1 MRNHYYL
8 TIVVLF
14 TLTSWN
20 TFLGQSDVPKEP
32 PSEQNTYYFS
42 IQEFNRQPEPPK
54 YIMDGIRSLSSKPK
68 SSWNKSDSLFFAYK
82 QVHLEDFGMALNIFL
97 RLNTDTIRDPHAL
110 KLYHASLY
118 KNIRFESLKDLN
130 FYPIIEGVFKI
141 QSKREIRKRILNVNI
156 RKMNQKWD
164 SQDSLIFP
172 ILKDSSILALRKSR
186 TDTKQKLVP
195 LIENMDEV
203 LRVFVFLHDDRD
215 AILSQAYQEL
225 SDFQAEHFYISNA
238 YMYNMIALFY
248 DKNNKRA
255 VESSNRLKDEMSKR
269 NYLFPSFRNVFGKVI
284 SNRYHLK
291 EIKEAQENTDNTL
304 RVKKGNELEKPGK
317 EIKKDYLPWLDGDLI
332 IVIGLFILLILVIII
347 LKPIRSND

>member
-1 MRNHYYL
+1 MRNYNFL
-8 TIVVLF
+8 ALLAI
-14 TLTSWN
+14 LTSSLN
-20 TFLGQSDVPKEP
+20 CVLGQSDVPKEP

-42 IQEFNRQPEPPK
+42 IQEFDRQPEPPK

-68 SSWNKSDSLFFAYK
+68 SSWSKKDSLFFAYK

-118 KNIRFESLKDLN
+118 KNLRFESLKELK
-130 FYPIIEGVFKI
+130 YYTIVEGVFEI
-141 QSKREIRKRILNVNI
+141 QSKRELRKRILDINVM
-156 RKMNQKWD
+156 KMNKQW
-164 SQDSLIFP
+164 SSEDSLIFP
-172 ILKDSSILALRKSR
+172 ILKDSSVIALRKSR

-195 LIENMDEV
+195 LIKNMDEV

-215 AILSQAYQEL
+215 AVLSQAYQEL
-225 SDFQAEHFYISNA
+225 SDFQYEHFYISNA
-238 YMYNMIALFY
+238 YLYNRIALYY

-255 VESSNRLKDEMSKR
+255 IESSNRLKDEMSDR
-269 NYLFPSFRNVFGKVI
+269 NYLFPSFRTTFGKII

-304 RVKKGNELEKPGK
+304 RVQKGNELDKPEK
-317 EIKKDYLPWLDGDLI
+317 EVKKDYLPWLDGDLI
-332 IVIGLFILLILVIII
+332 IVIGLFVLLFLVMIL
-347 LKPIRSND
+347 LKPIKSND